1 VAGPTS
7 AESELEDRIKKEK
20 NMQAITRRS
29 FGTLW
34 GTCLLALSI
43 GPSLLLSGCG
53 TTFAAIL
60 SWIDTGLS
68 AFASVVDL
76 LVGQGVLMVPVGSAI
91 DLLIKAIKAA
101 IADIG
106 TAVSN
111 YNAAPAASKT
121 TLEGKISTALVVAQ
135 NLIAQFWNDLSIPD
149 TKLAST
155 VAGLLGLIVSTL
167 AGFMSLLPPAPAP
180 VAITPV
186 QKALPVSTQRLTTA
200 QFKVKFNAILAANGF
215 SNYAR
220 F

>member
-1 VAGPTS
+1 V
-7 AESELEDRIKKEK
+7 E
-20 NMQAITRRS
+20 QAMSRRD
-29 FGTLW
+29 FGTFFAKC
-34 GTCLLALSI
+34 G
-43 GPSLLLSGCG
+43 LLLSLGWSMVLTGC
-53 TTFAAIL
+53 TSFAAIL
-60 SWIDTGLS
+60 SWVDTGLS
-68 AFASVVDL
+68 AFQSVVDL
-76 LVGQGVLMVPVGSAI
+76 LVGQGVLMVTIGSAI

-101 IADIG
+101 IADVG

-111 YNAAPAASKT
+111 YNAAPAASKV

-180 VAITPV
+180 AAVRTFP
-186 QKALPVSTQRLTTA
+186 KTLPVSTQKLSTA
-200 QFKVKFNAILAANGF
+200 QFKAKFNGILAANGF